1 VSLSDR
7 EVLDAVERATRRA
20 AAVVRAD
27 FMRGL
32 AGLATVASVA
42 PFFGFFGTVA
52 GIYTSFPGC
61 GAARSTCMAAIA
73 ERLSVALA
81 PTVLGFLVAMPA
93 WMGYKFLTSKLEA
106 LDLQTNNVSA
116 LLVNYL
122 SVYLSLRR
130 A

>member
-20 AAVVRAD
+20 AAAVRAD
-27 FMRGL
+27 FKRGL
-32 AGLATVASVA
+32 VGLATVASVA

-61 GAARSTCMAAIA
+61 GAAWSTCMAAIA

-81 PTVLGFLVAMPA
+81 PTVLGLLVAMPA
-93 WMGYKFLTSKLEA
+93 WLGYKFLTSNLEA
-106 LDLQTNNVSA
+106 FELQMNNASA
-116 LLVNYL
+116 LLMNYL
-122 SVYLSLRR
+122 SLYLSLRR